1 MRVLV
6 RPHISPTRE
15 SGMKKFKTRLL
26 LCAGMALASMVASA
40 GLVDATVLVDR
51 AANNKTLTVR
61 YDGANAALVEM
72 VINGQ
77 SVASKEVSADLRSGE
92 TNFTVDVAALEE
104 GTNKVEIRL
113 YDRNGK
119 LVGKQTTTINI
130 DRAGNGPVFISNLRS
145 NDTTQG
151 MVEIKV
157 GFRAELKNV
166 FVSFFVNDDFKVLK
180 NFPPYTYRWD
190 TTSVENGW
198 HEVQAWVVDDSN
210 ATFKTEKVR
219 LFVNNPGGR
228 TKRQDIAPI
237 KPQAKPESKPEA
249 KPAAKPESKPA
260 AKPEAKPAVKP
271 ESKPIAKPE
280 AKPVKAPILP
290 AVTKADGTKSNTN
303 TGTAAPA
310 SKPAEPVKPNSKPK
324 TDSVIDIKPSTPKQP
339 EATQTKPEVIPPKTD
354 VVALAS
360 PAKLKPIAI
369 NFGTRLND
377 VDQFDIYLEGQKV
390 NFDVAPRVEDGVPL
404 SPFRH
409 LFEAYG
415 GKVKWDHA
423 SKTVEGVSDDA
434 VIWFK
439 IGDSSAKVDGTVLLM
454 ERAAFLEK
462 GRSVVPMSFLGQ
474 ALKLDIQYDANTGH
488 VLILSAKN
496 K

>member
-6 RPHISPTRE
+6 RLHFSPTRE

-249 KPAAKPESKPA
+249 KPVAKPESKPA
-260 AKPEAKPAVKP
+260 AKPEVKPAVKP

-280 AKPVKAPILP
+280 AKQVKAPILP
-290 AVTKADGTKSNTN
+290 AVTKADGTKSNAS

-324 TDSVIDIKPSTPKQP
+324 TDSVIDIKPSTP
-339 EATQTKPEVIPPKTD
+339 TKPEVVPPKSD

>member
-1 MRVLV
+1 MWVLV
-6 RPHISPTRE
+6 RLHFGPTRE

-228 TKRQDIAPI
+228 TKRQEIAPI

-249 KPAAKPESKPA
+249 KPVAKPESKPA

-290 AVTKADGTKSNTN
+290 AVTKADGTKSNAN

-324 TDSVIDIKPSTPKQP
+324 TDSVIDIKPSTP
-339 EATQTKPEVIPPKTD
+339 TKPEVVPPKTD

-369 NFGTRLND
+369 NFGTRLSD